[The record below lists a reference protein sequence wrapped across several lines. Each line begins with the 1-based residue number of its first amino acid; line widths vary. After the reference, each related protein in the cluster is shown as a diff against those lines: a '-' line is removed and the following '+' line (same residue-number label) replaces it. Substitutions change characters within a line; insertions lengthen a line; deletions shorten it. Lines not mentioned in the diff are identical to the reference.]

1 MSFSLVSL
9 RLYAVSLAGVI
20 LLVWSFDQTRKIRP
34 YAVVAMWIGII
45 CLAVWQTI
53 SAYTYQ
59 PSKIHLPAGEVAV
72 SPQSYEKLHWLM
84 EHTRPGQFVFQAAW
98 PGVYLP
104 LQLRNPMFVDQIY
117 PADGTPIDE
126 VVLTIQQLEV
136 KQVPYVVW
144 AARLGSMDNLSVRPN
159 DHVVPLRAYLHSHYS
174 EEHTFPDG
182 DQVWQRNGFK
192 GFP

>member
-1 MSFSLVSL
+1 LAEVSFSLVSL

-159 DHVVPLRAYLHSHYS
+159 DHVVPLRA
-174 EEHTFPDG
+174 
-182 DQVWQRNGFK
+182 
-192 GFP
+192 